1 MSTKTPDEAQVIE
14 PPRPGKRRYHT
25 AQEKLGDLQM
35 IAHARWRKPR

>member
-35 IAHARWRKPR
+35 IAHARWSKSR